1 MVLGTWDRQWK
12 KEKVTGEELARQREN
27 PPEAGL
33 ISVVIPV
40 YNTKEVFLRE
50 LMDSLKAQSYP
61 DWEAILYDGGSDRAE
76 TAALL
81 DRGAAEEKRFRVVHA
96 KENRGIAGNTN
107 AAIALAKGEY
117 IALCDHD
124 DVLTPD
130 ALYRMAEAI
139 AREHPDMLYSDEDMM
154 TENGRRHMDPHRK
167 PDFQPETLAADNYMS
182 HLGVIRAET
191 LREAGGLREGYD
203 GSQDHEL
210 YLRIAQRTRKDR
222 ARALYPV
229 YLAEGEL
236 LGEPAHLEKCLEA
249 GCRANMDLSPIP
261 VTAVPVDKKIRLWYD
276 FPRGKSTEAIIFCS
290 DEAGCREALADL
302 EAQAPWPNLTAT
314 LAGHGPGGAVRDAE
328 PGGGGKRGGLPALPG
343 CGGHAGDPALLPGAD
358 DVRPDGRGRRGYARD
373 RGPEEPHHLRRM
385 GRGEK
390 RPGRPAERGGR
401 APGPDEQGAQR
412 GRGQPLLHDGAAGSV
427 RALRHPGP
435 RAAVCLYAPRG
446 VPLRGY
452 GGDRPGPLR
461 ERGAARVRGPA
472 ADRRRRSGVS
482 FLSAFF
488 FGNFGFSRPSRPVR
502 PFPAFPPSERSA
514 AYL

>member
-1 MVLGTWDRQWK
+1 MGRIERLKDYARTHGIGYTVRRCAEKAGQVVFGTWDRKWAR
-12 KEKVTGEELARQREN
+12 EKVTEEELARQRAN
-27 PPEAGL
+27 PPAAGL

-124 DVLTPD
+124 DLLTPD

-191 LREAGGLREGYD
+191 LRAAGGLREGYD

-210 YLRIAQRTRKDR
+210 YLRIAGMTDRIVHVPYILYTWRKVSSSVSR
-222 ARALYPV
+222 RN
-229 YLAEGEL
+229 
-236 LGEPAHLEKCLEA
+236 LEKCLEA

-302 EAQAPWPNLTAT
+302 EAEAPWPDLRAT
-314 LAGHGPGGAVRDAE
+314 LAVTDLEGLYGTLNQAAAESGADYLLFMDAAGVPETRHFFRELMMYAQMDGVGGVTPVIVDRKNRITFGGWVGGRNDQAGLRNGAGGPRDRMNKVHNVDGVSPCCMMVRRDQFVPFGTRDPGRRYVYTPHAVFLCEDTAVIARDPFGSGE
-328 PGGGGKRGGLPALPG
+328 LPG
-343 CGGHAGDPALLPGAD
+343 
-358 DVRPDGRGRRGYARD
+358 
-373 RGPEEPHHLRRM
+373 
-385 GRGEK
+385 
-390 RPGRPAERGGR
+390 
-401 APGPDEQGAQR
+401 
-412 GRGQPLLHDGAAGSV
+412 
-427 RALRHPGP
+427 
-435 RAAVCLYAPRG
+435 
-446 VPLRGY
+446 
-452 GGDRPGPLR
+452 
-461 ERGAARVRGPA
+461 
-472 ADRRRRSGVS
+472 
-482 FLSAFF
+482 
-488 FGNFGFSRPSRPVR
+488 
-502 PFPAFPPSERSA
+502 
-514 AYL
+514 